1 MNAKNPPSHDLS
13 FGGNESEWRPR
24 TRRDLVNVAVV
35 VVVFAVLAAAE
46 NTPGGGKGERGALTL
61 QQQQVQRNPRV
72 TKTEQRQNKDSCGG
86 LSVSQP
92 QKTLA
97 IS

>member
-13 FGGNESEWRPR
+13 FGGNESEWRAR

-46 NTPGGGKGERGALTL
+46 NTPGGGKE
-61 QQQQVQRNPRV
+61 
-72 TKTEQRQNKDSCGG
+72 
-86 LSVSQP
+86 
-92 QKTLA
+92 
-97 IS
+97 